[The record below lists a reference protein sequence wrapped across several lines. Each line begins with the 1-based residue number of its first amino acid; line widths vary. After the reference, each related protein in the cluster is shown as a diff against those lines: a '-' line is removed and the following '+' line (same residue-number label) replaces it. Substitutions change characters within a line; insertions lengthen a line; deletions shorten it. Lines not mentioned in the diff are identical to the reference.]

1 MCGLRR
7 YLIGAALHIAA
18 LSAWGLAGTIAASA
32 VWAADAIKIGFSMPL
47 TGGLASNGKA
57 ILTAY
62 QMWKE
67 DINAKGGLL
76 GRDVELV
83 YYDDQSNPALVPAIY
98 AKLLDV
104 DKIDLVISSYGTNMT
119 MPVMPVVIPKNSGR
133 DEFVRA
139 RRQR

>member
-7 YLIGAALHIAA
+7 YLIRAALHIAA
-18 LSAWGLAGTIAASA
+18 LSAWGLAGTIAEST

-98 AKLLDV
+98 AKLLMST
-104 DKIDLVISSYGTNMT
+104 KSTWS
-119 MPVMPVVIPKNSGR
+119 
-133 DEFVRA
+133 FRA
-139 RRQR
+139 TAPI